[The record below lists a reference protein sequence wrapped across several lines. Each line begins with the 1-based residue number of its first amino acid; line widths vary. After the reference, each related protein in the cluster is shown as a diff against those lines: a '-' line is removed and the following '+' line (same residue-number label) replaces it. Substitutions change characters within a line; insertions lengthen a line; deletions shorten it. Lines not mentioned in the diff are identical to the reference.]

1 MTRELQQAIKDGY
14 SAEFCRLLMN
24 YGIWSRYFGC
34 TGYKSHHEGV
44 MAVID
49 DDTALQID
57 KAVLALKRARP
68 NLYML
73 FRMSRINS
81 LSEYA
86 IMNEIKYNTH
96 NKFCLDAEIKRYV
109 KYLNAQ
115 AVRDLIVH
123 AEKMLLNIL
132 EEQLRE
138 ELCR

>member
-86 IMNEIKYNTH
+86 IMNELKHNNTH
-96 NKFCLDAEIKRYV
+96 KFVMNAETERSV
-109 KYLNAQ
+109 RYLNAQ
-115 AVRDLIVH
+115 AVRELIVH

-138 ELCR
+138 ELHS

>member
-1 MTRELQQAIKDGY
+1 MTRELQQALKDGY

-44 MAVID
+44 QAMID

-57 KAVLALKRARP
+57 KAVLLMKRERP

-73 FRMSRINS
+73 FRISRINS

-86 IMNEIKYNTH
+86 IMHELRHNTH
-96 NKFCLDAEIKRYV
+96 HYFVLKPETERSV
-109 KYLNAQ
+109 RYLNAQ
-115 AVRDLIVH
+115 TVRELIVH
-123 AEKMLLNIL
+123 AERMLLNIL

-138 ELCR
+138 ELHR

>member
-57 KAVLALKRARP
+57 KAVLLMKRERP

-86 IMNEIKYNTH
+86 IMHEIKHNTH
-96 NKFCLDAEIKRYV
+96 HAFILTPETERAVR
-109 KYLNAQ
+109 YLNAQ
-115 AVRDLIVH
+115 AVRELIVH

-138 ELCR
+138 ELHS